1 DSGPTASKP
10 ADSGPTASKPA
21 DSGPTASKPA
31 DSGPTASGPDA
42 SSLINTLISDLKSFQ
57 TNANSMASSVQ
68 TIEGYAKNTA
78 GLLTEAQQ
86 TYAGIATALQTSISN
101 LKQSLSA
108 LVTAREAV
116 QAAATPAARMMAMQ
130 RLVLAQ
136 KQVAADEIS
145 LANAKAAIA
154 PAQEKVQAAQTAYG
168 QVTTEIAK
176 ITGGVN
182 GNNGLKATLTQLS
195 TSMDSAVSALNNYSS
210 KINALAQAAGV
221 SGSSGN
227 SGSIP
232 NWIPNSSGNGTQ
244 SGNNQPQQQLT
255 PAQQMQ
261 QDIATLGSSTATAQA
276 KESAYTNYVDSQNS
290 FASQIESNLLGQV
303 GNGNNVDSQMLV
315 NLVYGMNNYFTTSV
329 NNNTP
334 IMQDLQSGGY
344 ISSSIANNFN
354 AVVSSLDSQ
363 QINFYQVQQ
372 SLDGLIAQVSQAREN
387 ALAQLN
393 PSTPLTSV
401 AAEFSKAEAS
411 ILLAKFDLPK
421 ADLSVNNT
429 TTANQ
434 INAAVGQLNA
444 LLAYLK
450 ATQTSL
456 ASYMKDNKEVITA
469 SAPAKGG
476 TYNLPPQSQ
485 NGNMYGVD
493 AQIGYKQFFG
503 KSKRWGLRYYGTFS
517 YQHGLFYL
525 NDTAAVDNFVY
536 GAGVDALYNF
546 YESKDGKYTTGLF
559 AGLMFTGSTWLAKGA
574 SQTIAMMH
582 DFNKAGGSAHMN
594 TSYFQIPLNIG
605 FRTNVS
611 KHHGFEVGLR
621 IPLATNYYFKGNVDG
636 YSEAITY
643 KRNVSVFINYVYNF

>member
-1 DSGPTASKP
+1 
-10 ADSGPTASKPA
+10 
-21 DSGPTASKPA
+21 
-31 DSGPTASGPDA
+31 
-42 SSLINTLISDLKSFQ
+42 
-57 TNANSMASSVQ
+57 
-68 TIEGYAKNTA
+68 
-78 GLLTEAQQ
+78 
-86 TYAGIATALQTSISN
+86 
-101 LKQSLSA
+101 
-108 LVTAREAV
+108 
-116 QAAATPAARMMAMQ
+116 
-130 RLVLAQ
+130 
-136 KQVAADEIS
+136 
-145 LANAKAAIA
+145 
-154 PAQEKVQAAQTAYG
+154 
-168 QVTTEIAK
+168 
-176 ITGGVN
+176 
-182 GNNGLKATLTQLS
+182 
-195 TSMDSAVSALNNYSS
+195 
-210 KINALAQAAGV
+210 
-221 SGSSGN
+221 
-227 SGSIP
+227 
-232 NWIPNSSGNGTQ
+232 
-244 SGNNQPQQQLT
+244 
-255 PAQQMQ
+255 MQ

-372 SLDGLIAQVSQAREN
+372 SLDGLITQVQQAREN
-387 ALAQLN
+387 VLAQLN
-393 PSTPLTSV
+393 PSTPLVST
-401 AAEFSKAEAS
+401 AAVSAELSKAEAS
-411 ILLAKFDLPK
+411 ILLAKFDSPK

-434 INAAVGQLNA
+434 INTAVGQLNA

-456 ASYMKDNKEVITA
+456 ASYMKDNKEVTTA
-469 SAPAKGG
+469 SAPSKGG

-525 NDTAAVDNFVY
+525 DDTASVDNFVY
-536 GAGVDALYNF
+536 GAGMDALYNF
-546 YESKDGKYTTGLF
+546 YESKDGKYTTGFF
-559 AGLMFTGSTWLAKGA
+559 AGLMLTGSTWLAKGA
-574 SQTIAMMH
+574 SRTMAMMH
-582 DFNKAGGSAHMN
+582 AMNNAGGSAHMN

-621 IPLATNYYFKGNVDG
+621 IPLATNYYFKGSADG
-636 YSEAITY
+636 YSDAITY
-643 KRNVSVFINYVYNF
+643 KRNVSVYINYVYNF